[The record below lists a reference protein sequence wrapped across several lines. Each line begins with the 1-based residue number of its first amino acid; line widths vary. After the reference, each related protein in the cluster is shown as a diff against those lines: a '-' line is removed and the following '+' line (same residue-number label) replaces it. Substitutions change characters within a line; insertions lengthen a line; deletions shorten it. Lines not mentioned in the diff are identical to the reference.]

1 MRLGGS
7 PRPATALSEKATW
20 NAPGNVQAPSSARPF
35 CILRGRLT
43 YKWLRRLRLGFLV
56 PDNGARHAT
65 EVLMKAAALRSF
77 LVMLFLVVTPAMA
90 EQKLFFSCTNGRDPQ
105 TNAIVSDPHLI
116 LIVESEAKSFSVN
129 EDSRDFDHLNDRKI
143 TVIAGAKLD
152 QEPAA
157 TTKLIVEHFGGH
169 LSLVITLDNCEGDH
183 QNMQKGFCITS
194 SLYDCFI
201 LWLER

>member
-1 MRLGGS
+1 MLLPIPGKEGKEEAASKPVARRGTG
-7 PRPATALSEKATW
+7 RPTAACALLVAT
-20 NAPGNVQAPSSARPF
+20 
-35 CILRGRLT
+35 
-43 YKWLRRLRLGFLV
+43 
-56 PDNGARHAT
+56 NGARHAA

-77 LVMLFLVVTPAMA
+77 LVMLFLVVSPAMA

-129 EDSRDFDHLNDRKI
+129 EDSRDFDHLSDRKI

-169 LSLVITLDNCEGDH
+169 LSLVITLDNCEEDH

-194 SLYDCFI
+194 PLYDCFI

>member
-1 MRLGGS
+1 M
-7 PRPATALSEKATW
+7 
-20 NAPGNVQAPSSARPF
+20 
-35 CILRGRLT
+35 
-43 YKWLRRLRLGFLV
+43 
-56 PDNGARHAT
+56 
-65 EVLMKAAALRSF
+65 MKAAALRSF
-77 LVMLFLVVTPAMA
+77 LVVLFLVVTPAMA

-105 TNAIVSDPHLI
+105 TNAVVSNPNII
-116 LIVESEAKSFSVN
+116 LSVESEAKSFSVN

-157 TTKLIVEHFGGH
+157 TTKLIMDHFGGN

-194 SLYDCFI
+194 ALYDCSI
-201 LWLER
+201 LWLEK

>member
-1 MRLGGS
+1 
-7 PRPATALSEKATW
+7 
-20 NAPGNVQAPSSARPF
+20 
-35 CILRGRLT
+35 
-43 YKWLRRLRLGFLV
+43 
-56 PDNGARHAT
+56 
-65 EVLMKAAALRSF
+65 MKAAALRSF

-90 EQKLFFSCTNGRDPQ
+90 EQKLFFLCTNGRDPQ

-157 TTKLIVEHFGGH
+157 TTKLIVDHFGGH

-194 SLYDCFI
+194 PLYDCFI

>member
-1 MRLGGS
+1 M
-7 PRPATALSEKATW
+7 
-20 NAPGNVQAPSSARPF
+20 
-35 CILRGRLT
+35 
-43 YKWLRRLRLGFLV
+43 
-56 PDNGARHAT
+56 
-65 EVLMKAAALRSF
+65 
-77 LVMLFLVVTPAMA
+77 
-90 EQKLFFSCTNGRDPQ
+90 
-105 TNAIVSDPHLI
+105 
-116 LIVESEAKSFSVN
+116 N

-157 TTKLIVEHFGGH
+157 TTKLIVNRFGGH

-194 SLYDCFI
+194 PLYDCFI

>member
-1 MRLGGS
+1 MLL
-7 PRPATALSEKATW
+7 PI
-20 NAPGNVQAPSSARPF
+20 PGKKGKEEAASKPVTR
-35 CILRGRLT
+35 RGTGRLT
-43 YKWLRRLRLGFLV
+43 AACALLV
-56 PDNGARHAT
+56 AANGARHAA

-90 EQKLFFSCTNGRDPQ
+90 KQKLFFSCTNGRDPQ
-105 TNAIVSDPHLI
+105 TNAFVSDPNLI
-116 LIVESEAKSFSVN
+116 LIVESEAKGFGVN

-157 TTKLIVEHFGGH
+157 TTKLIVDRFGGH

-183 QNMQKGFCITS
+183 QDSRKGFALRV
-194 SLYDCFI
+194 LYMIVLFCG
-201 LWLER
+201 

>member
-1 MRLGGS
+1 MGE
-7 PRPATALSEKATW
+7 PFEATA
-20 NAPGNVQAPSSARPF
+20 SS
-35 CILRGRLT
+35 
-43 YKWLRRLRLGFLV
+43 Y

-77 LVMLFLVVTPAMA
+77 LVMLFLAATPAMA
-90 EQKLFFSCTNGRDPQ
+90 EQKLFSCTNGRNPQ
-105 TNAIVSDPHLI
+105 TNAVVSDPDLI
-116 LIVESEAKSFSVN
+116 LIVESEARRFGVN

-143 TVIAGAKLD
+143 TVVAGAKLD

-157 TTKLIVEHFGGH
+157 TTKLIVDHFGGH

-183 QNMQKGFCITS
+183 QNMHQGFCITS
-194 SLYDCFI
+194 PLYDCVI